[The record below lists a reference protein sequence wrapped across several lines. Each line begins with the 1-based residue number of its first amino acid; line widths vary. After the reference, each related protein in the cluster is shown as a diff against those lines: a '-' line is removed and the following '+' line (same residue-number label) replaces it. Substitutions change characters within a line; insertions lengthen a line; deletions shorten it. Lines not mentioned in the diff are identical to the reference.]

1 MSNVIDVSTPTG
13 GRAAKPAITRGWA
26 RLLEDYTVLLPF
38 LVVLIACIIF
48 VPRFATAATVSD
60 VFVNASIVAIAG
72 AGMTLVIALRGLDL
86 SVGSI
91 QGLVTCVV
99 ATGLTTAGVAGG
111 VAGGIAVGA
120 IVGAINGVLVG
131 YFRVPAFVATLGT
144 MGIIR
149 GAALLLADGGTISAD
164 NPALEALA
172 TSRLLF
178 IPTPFLFAVA
188 VLLAAYVLLHR
199 TPFGRHVCAVGGSPE
214 AAADSGIRVRHVT
227 FVVFVLSGV
236 AAALAGV
243 LLCGQLGSATGSLG
257 IGFELQVIA
266 VVVLGGTSLA
276 GGAGN
281 LIGTMIASLLLAVI
295 SSALNLLNVPSYYQY
310 LATGVLLIAA
320 LAFDSGHRYLA
331 EKHALEVR

>member
-1 MSNVIDVSTPTG
+1 MSNLLEASSPTDQQN
-13 GRAAKPAITRGWA
+13 RRPSLLRGWT
-26 RLLEDYTVLLPF
+26 RLLEDYAVLLPF
-38 LVVLIACIIF
+38 LAILLCCIVF
-48 VPRFATAATVSD
+48 VPRFATTATASD
-60 VFVNASIVAIAG
+60 IFVNASIVAIAG

-91 QGLVTCVV
+91 QGLVACAV
-99 ATGLTTAGVAGG
+99 ASFVTTMGFTGG
-111 VAGGIAVGA
+111 VVGGVLLGALVGA
-120 IVGAINGVLVG
+120 VNGFLVG
-131 YFRVPAFVATLGT
+131 YLRVPAFVATLGT
-144 MGIIR
+144 MGIFR

-164 NPALEALA
+164 NSMLEALA
-172 TSRLLF
+172 TSKVLY
-178 IPTPFLFAVA
+178 IPTPFLIACL
-188 VLLAAYVLLHR
+188 VLGAAYVLLHR

-214 AAADSGIRVRHVT
+214 AAADSGIRVQRVT

-257 IGFELQVIA
+257 VGFELQVIA

-331 EKHALEVR
+331 EKKALEFR